1 LKKIGTL
8 FSMKETDFS
17 VAQGQQKMNVI
28 SIWKVS
34 LSKTLKAPEPMAAAL
49 AREESGPLFS
59 KKSVQKGI
67 HDGQK
72 PRLKA
77 EPVAF
82 GAQGKNCFAVW
93 TAETLQ
99 FDDIFVNDSR
109 NESMAPDFF

>member
-17 VAQGQQKMNVI
+17 VAKGQQKLNMI
-28 SIWKVS
+28 STWKVGFG
-34 LSKTLKAPEPMAAAL
+34 KTLKAPEPMAAAL

-82 GAQGKNCFAVW
+82 GAQSEHSFAVW
-93 TAETLQ
+93 TTETL
-99 FDDIFVNDSR
+99 
-109 NESMAPDFF
+109 

>member
-1 LKKIGTL
+1 
-8 FSMKETDFS
+8 MKETDFS
-17 VAQGQQKMNVI
+17 VVQGQQELNMI
-28 SIWKVS
+28 STWKVGF
-34 LSKTLKAPEPMAAAL
+34 SKALKAPEPMAAAL
-49 AREESGPLFS
+49 PWEWSRPSFS
-59 KKSVQKGI
+59 NKSIQKGI

-99 FDDIFVNDSR
+99 LDNIFVNDSAD
-109 NESMAPDFF
+109 ESMTPDFF